1 MVRAVTRLIGAELF
15 KLRKRLMTRVLLFVL
30 LGILI
35 ILYLLLLAVS
45 KVAIPAHDPSEIGE
59 IQNILGLPVAI
70 PFALTILSSL
80 GSVLAVILMAS
91 SIGNEYSWHTIRTV
105 LMCSESRSKLLG
117 AKLISTGILVLIG
130 LVAGVATGFIMS
142 LITTAIG
149 GYSFD
154 FSFATGGYL
163 WDQFLQFWR
172 TFFVLIP
179 YVLLGFLFA
188 IVGRSAMPG
197 IALGIG
203 ILFLESLV
211 TTFMSLAGGWI
222 AKVPD
227 YLLAANVRAITSMAG
242 LPEGFSVGMDT
253 NSTSI
258 QMPGVIHAFTT
269 LAIYCLVFIGIAFY
283 LFRKRD
289 VTG

>member
-1 MVRAVTRLIGAELF
+1 MTRLIGAELF

-30 LGILI
+30 VGILVL
-35 ILYLLLLAVS
+35 LYLLLLAVS
-45 KVAIPAHDPSEIGE
+45 KVAIPAHGPADIGE
-59 IQNILGLPVAI
+59 IQNLLGLPVAI
-70 PFALTILSSL
+70 PFALSILSSF

-91 SIGNEYSWHTIRTV
+91 CVGSEYNWRTIRTV
-105 LMCSESRSKLLG
+105 LICSESRFKLLG

-130 LVAGVATGFIMS
+130 LAVGVATGFIMS

-172 TFFVLIP
+172 TFFVMIP
-179 YVLLGFLFA
+179 YILLGFLFA

-197 IALGIG
+197 ISLGIG

-222 AKVPD
+222 AQVPD
-227 YLLAANVRAITSMAG
+227 YLLAANVRAITSLAN
-242 LPEGFSVGMDT
+242 LPQGFNQGMGMG
-253 NSTSI
+253 NASA
-258 QMPGVIHAFTT
+258 QLPGVIHAFTT
-269 LAIYCLVFIGIAFY
+269 LAIYSLVFIVVAFY

>member
-1 MVRAVTRLIGAELF
+1 MQETVEHTRANRVSPACIELLIHERHKGKSLRL
-15 KLRKRLMTRVLLFVL
+15 
-30 LGILI
+30 LI
-35 ILYLLLLAVS
+35 
-45 KVAIPAHDPSEIGE
+45 
-59 IQNILGLPVAI
+59 
-70 PFALTILSSL
+70 
-80 GSVLAVILMAS
+80 
-91 SIGNEYSWHTIRTV
+91 
-105 LMCSESRSKLLG
+105 
-117 AKLISTGILVLIG
+117 AKLISAGILILIG
-130 LVAGVATGFIMS
+130 MVVGLATGFVMS

-149 GYSFD
+149 GYAFD

-163 WDQFLQFWR
+163 WDQFIQFWR

-203 ILFLESLV
+203 VFFLESFI

-222 AKVPD
+222 AKIPD
-227 YLLAANVRAITSMAG
+227 YLLTANVRAITALAG
-242 LPEGFSVGMDT
+242 LPQGVGAGMGIG
-253 NSTSI
+253 NASS
-258 QMPGVIHAFTT
+258 QMPGVIHAFVT
-269 LAIYCLVFIGIAFY
+269 LTVYSLAFIAVAFY